1 MNLRNRVVLG
11 IRAGRRLVA
20 AMAAVGLLATGCGS
34 SAPDRGDV
42 LVDLADEHVIPAYER
57 LDEAAAD
64 LVVAADAVCREV
76 GTATIAAANDALS
89 EVRAAW
95 LASEAMWFGPVME
108 RRSWAVVDFPISP
121 EEIEALIADE
131 SITLDFDRLYRRIG
145 ADQRGL
151 QAVEYIL
158 GPPDA
163 PPVGELDSPRRC
175 GYLVGISEVIAA
187 EVALLPDDWAVSWEE
202 GPAYR
207 EIVGDVEAGALDALV
222 NDALFLLEAITDA
235 ELGTGLGLMEAP
247 ADPEAIIEGPAGLG
261 VVDIASRVE
270 GLRAVLVGDD
280 AGSGIAPLLPSD
292 LVDRIRSGLDRAD
305 AALADL
311 DGPLR
316 ARLVDSPA
324 EVAEI
329 RDALSEVQVLVVTE
343 VVAALGVTIG
353 FSDADGDSG

>member
-1 MNLRNRVVLG
+1 MILGNRVT
-11 IRAGRRLVA
+11 AGNGVYRRLMVA
-20 AMAAVGLLATGCGS
+20 AAAVTLLAAGCGS

-57 LDEAAAD
+57 LDGAAAD
-64 LVVAADAVCREV
+64 LVASAEAVCREAD
-76 GTATIAAANDALS
+76 TATIGAATDAMI
-89 EVRAAW
+89 EVRHAW

-131 SITLDFDRLYRRIG
+131 AITLDFDRLYRRIG

-163 PPVGELDSPRRC
+163 PPVEALSSPRRC

-207 EIVGDVEAGALDALV
+207 EIVGDVEAGGLDALV

-235 ELGTGLGLMEAP
+235 ELGNGLGLMEAP
-247 ADPEAIIEGPAGLG
+247 ADPEAIIEGPSGLG
-261 VVDIASRVE
+261 LADIAGRVD
-270 GLRAVLVGDD
+270 GLRAVLVGGD
-280 AGSGIAPLLPSD
+280 AGDGIAPLLPSD

-305 AALADL
+305 AAVAEL

-329 RDALSEVQVLVVTE
+329 RDALSEVQVLVATE